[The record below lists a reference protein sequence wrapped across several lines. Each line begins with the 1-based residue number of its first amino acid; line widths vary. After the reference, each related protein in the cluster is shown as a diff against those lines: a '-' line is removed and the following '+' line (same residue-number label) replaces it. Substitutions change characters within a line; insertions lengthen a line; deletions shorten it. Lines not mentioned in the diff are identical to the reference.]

1 MKKARTDGWRRGER
15 ARLAQWAGITPSYLC
30 DLLHRRKRA
39 SSEVAVKLAAACI
52 HLGLGMTIIDWVNP
66 DESKSSWWLA

>member
-1 MKKARTDGWRRGER
+1 MEKTVRTWRRGER

-39 SSEVAVKLAAACI
+39 SSDVSVKLAAACM
-52 HLGLGMTIIDWVNP
+52 HLGIPLALMDWVKP
-66 DESKSSWWLA
+66 KASVSPLWLA